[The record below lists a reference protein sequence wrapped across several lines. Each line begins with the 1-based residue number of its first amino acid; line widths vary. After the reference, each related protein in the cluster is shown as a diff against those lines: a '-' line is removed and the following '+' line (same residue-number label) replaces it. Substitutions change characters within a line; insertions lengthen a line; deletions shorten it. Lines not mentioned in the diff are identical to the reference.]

1 MAKKKLEGYIPEVT
15 LPTPAYDP
23 NNRESQLINAAYEV
37 AEKRIREGSASD
49 TLIIQFLKMGS
60 QRERLERVI
69 LEKEAELKAAKTES
83 IRTAERIE
91 TLYKD
96 AIRAFTCY
104 RIDDDED
111 GEIIQ

>member
-1 MAKKKLEGYIPEVT
+1 MAKKKLEGYKPEVT
-15 LPTPAYDP
+15 LPPPAYDLI
-23 NNRESQLINAAYEV
+23 NRESQLINAAYEV

-49 TLIIQFLKMGS
+49 SLIIQFLKMGS
-60 QRERLERVI
+60 QRERLERTI
-69 LEKEAELKAAKTES
+69 LEKEAELKAAKTDS

-91 TLYKD
+91 EAYKN
-96 AIRAFTCY
+96 AISAFTKY